1 MIEDDGVELTL
12 SNMSPGCHTRKL
24 NGVRDRWDKTPTPNK
39 NQHQQQLLQVETGC
53 PKTRPGCFCAKD
65 CLESVE
71 MYTWWNTFTCTGGGG
86 LYWPALCCTGLY
98 WAVLGWTGLYWAAL
112 GCTGL
117 YLAVLEFSGLYLAAL
132 GCTGL
137 NWAVVDCTGM
147 YWAVLGCTGMYWAPL
162 GCNEL

>member
-1 MIEDDGVELTL
+1 MELTL

-71 MYTWWNTFTCTGGGG
+71 MYTVYMVEYFH
-86 LYWPALCCTGLY
+86 LYWWWWAVLACTVLY
-98 WAVLGWTGLYWAAL
+98 WAVLSCTGLNRSVLGCTGLYWAAL

-117 YLAVLEFSGLYLAAL
+117 YWS
-132 GCTGL
+132 TGL
-137 NWAVVDCTGM
+137 DRALIGWGGRWSGGSGGPVIQVVQ
-147 YWAVLGCTGMYWAPL
+147 VVQVV
-162 GCNEL
+162 